1 MQIYISEY
9 NKDRFSFKIGYNE
22 EVIPG
27 LKQIGGFSWHPDHKF
42 WSFPGTQENLDRVL
56 EIAYHY
62 GIPEEEKE
70 NDVDSIK
77 RLIPDNVRLF
87 NDELKLL
94 KYSKATIKNYLSCLK
109 EFLFIQTDDSIPFEA
124 RVKLYLLNKID
135 NNASASSINLYL
147 SVLKL
152 YGSKILKVNISDK
165 IERPSKDK
173 KLPLVLSRDEV
184 KLIFKN
190 VGNLKHRTILM
201 LIYSAGLRVSE
212 AASIKLIDIDFA
224 RDAIHIKN
232 AKGRKDRITLLAE
245 NFKVILT
252 TYLNEYKPDKWLFAG
267 QEPGSHISIRS
278 IQKVFENSVSRAEIN
293 KEVSIHSLRHSFATH
308 LLENGTDVRYIQEL
322 LGHENTRT
330 TMIYTKVSNSALRKI
345 KSPLDF

>member
-1 MQIYISEY
+1 MQIYISEFD
-9 NKDRFSFKIGYNE
+9 KDRFSLKIGYNP
-22 EVIPG
+22 EVISR
-27 LKQIGGFSWHPDHKF
+27 LKQISGFSWHPDQKF
-42 WSFPGTQENLDRVL
+42 WSFPGTQENLNQAL

-70 NDVDSIK
+70 SDADYKKRFMPNDIS
-77 RLIPDNVRLF
+77 LF
-87 NDELKLL
+87 NNELKLL
-94 KYSKATIKNYLSCLK
+94 KYSRATIKNYISCLT
-109 EFLFIQTDDSIPFEA
+109 EFLFVQTDDSIPFEA
-124 RVKLYLLNKID
+124 RVKSYLLHKID
-135 NNASASSINLYL
+135 NGASASSINLYL
-147 SVLKL
+147 SALKL
-152 YGSKILKVNISDK
+152 YGSKILKVNISDN

-173 KLPLVLSRDEV
+173 KLPHVLSRNEV
-184 KLIFKN
+184 KLIFEN
-190 VGNLKHRTILM
+190 VENLKHRTILM

-212 AASIKLIDIDFA
+212 AASIKLSDIDFN

-245 NFKVILT
+245 NFRVILT

-278 IQKVFENSVSRAEIN
+278 IQKVFENAVSRVDIN

-322 LGHENTRT
+322 LGHENTKT